1 MGEAIKTILSDYQ
14 DLGKDQSTFE
24 NEELHEY
31 KPYIKFI
38 HKFIV
43 KPISYLGSSKI
54 LRKKLLSAV
63 GDTQGKT
70 IIDVSCGDDEI
81 IFSLARNAK
90 KVTASDI
97 SATAMAPLVE
107 KAKHINNLKFQINN
121 LIDLKGSYDIVVC
134 KNTLHHMNTVKQ
146 VEKALRVL
154 KGLGTKIIIM
164 DIQNPK
170 IGFLSRLW
178 NLYYRIALKDQGS
191 FFMDY
196 NQFIQ
201 VIRVVFLTNKIE
213 FKRVNT
219 IKGTYMLAIID

>member
-1 MGEAIKTILSDYQ
+1 MGKAIKIILNDYEN
-14 DLGKDQSTFE
+14 LNIEESVFE

-31 KPYIKFI
+31 RSYIKFI

-43 KPISYLGSSKI
+43 KPISYLGSSRI

-63 GDTQGKT
+63 GYTKDKT

-81 IFSLARNAK
+81 IFSFAKNAK
-90 KVTASDI
+90 KVIASDI
-97 SATAMAPLVE
+97 SATAMAQLVE
-107 KAKHINNLKFQINN
+107 KAKYISNIKFQISN
-121 LIDLKGSYDIVVC
+121 LIYLKGSYDIVVC

-154 KGLGTKIIIM
+154 KGLGRKVIIM
-164 DIQNPK
+164 DIQNPRS
-170 IGFLSRLW
+170 GLLSRLW
-178 NLYYRIALKDQGS
+178 NMYYRMALKDQGS

-196 NQFIQ
+196 QQFIQ

-213 FKRVNT
+213 FKRINT
-219 IKGTYMLAIID
+219 IKGTYMLAVID